1 MDISLE
7 RRFLS
12 SFKLIGSAK
21 KVCDVS
27 SDIVVPDTREDILR
41 VIMTNADYS
50 IRSKDVESGRVVVHG
65 ELKATVVYVPEF
77 GDGLSTLGTNIPF
90 ECEFEVESADSGCAV
105 IVDLSI
111 ISVDTRILNPRKV
124 MINAQVGVSQK
135 CYCNCDFSWYTAPQ
149 EAPKNTFFKKCSSDI
164 RLINLV
170 TEKTFSLE
178 NDFAMQGADN
188 ASQLIAAPVSFC
200 VDSAET
206 VGSKLIVKGHTD
218 IKGVFCSGGNIETGE
233 TTVSFSQIFE
243 LPERD
248 IVPDYTVSI
257 LPTGD
262 FFELNDGNVSFEI
275 HAVMQIVCSETK
287 VIDYVEDAYV
297 CGAETILEQED
308 KTVCTAERLIC
319 QTEAVQLDCS
329 ADFDIDK
336 VPYMSGTVGTPKASD
351 GKLTVPLT
359 VEAIC
364 ASVDEQI
371 RSVKLHGS
379 VKFELEFGE
388 NEEIGCITAKIAS
401 LKSNISASDICVTA
415 TVSSQVQL
423 MQFRSL
429 QIISSLTV
437 NEPETTAQAPSVYMC
452 IPNENDLWCVA
463 KRYSSDTDMI
473 IALNALDENDDISGR
488 LLIVPRIK

>member
-27 SDIVVPDTREDILR
+27 SDIVVPDTKEDILR
-41 VIMTNADYS
+41 VVMTNADYS

-65 ELKATVVYVPEF
+65 ELKATVVYVPES
-77 GDGLSTLGTNIPF
+77 GEGLNTLSTDIPF
-90 ECEFEVESADSGCAV
+90 ECEFEVESADSGCAA
-105 IVDLSI
+105 IVDLSV

-124 MINAQVGVSQK
+124 MINAQVGVNQK
-135 CYCNCDFSWYTAPQ
+135 CYCNCDLSWYTAPQ

-164 RLINLV
+164 RLVNLV

-178 NDFAMQGADN
+178 NDFAMQGTDN

-200 VDSAET
+200 VDSAEA
-206 VGSKLIVKGHTD
+206 VGSKLIVKGHAD
-218 IKGVFCSGGNIETGE
+218 IKAVYCSGGNIETGE

-262 FFELNDGNVSFEI
+262 FFELNDGKVSFEI
-275 HAVMQIVCSETK
+275 HAVIQIVCTETK
-287 VIDYVEDAYV
+287 VIDYVENAYV
-297 CGAETILEQED
+297 CGAEMILEQED
-308 KTVCTAERLIC
+308 KTVCIAERSIC
-319 QTEAVQLDCS
+319 QTEAVQLDHS
-329 ADFDIDK
+329 ADFDIEK
-336 VPYMSGTVGTPKASD
+336 VLYMSAIVGTPRTAD
-351 GKLTVPLT
+351 GELTVPLT

-364 ASVDEQI
+364 TSVDEQI
-371 RSVKLHGS
+371 RSAKLHGS
-379 VKFELEFGE
+379 VKFELEVGE

-401 LKSNISASDICVTA
+401 LKSNISGSEISVTVTVA
-415 TVSSQVQL
+415 TQVQL
-423 MQFRSL
+423 KQFKTL
-429 QIISSLTV
+429 QMISSVTA
-437 NEPETTAQAPSVYMC
+437 NEPETTAQTPSVYMC
-452 IPNENDLWCVA
+452 IPTENDLWCVA

-473 IALNALDENDDISGR
+473 IALNSLEENDDICGR

>member
-21 KVCDVS
+21 IVCDVS
-27 SDIVVPDTREDILR
+27 SDIVVPDTKEDILR
-41 VIMTNADYS
+41 VVMTNADYS

-65 ELKATVVYVPEF
+65 ELKATVVYVPES
-77 GDGLSTLGTNIPF
+77 GEGLSTLSTDIPF
-90 ECEFEVESADSGCAV
+90 ECEFEVESADSGCAA
-105 IVDLSI
+105 IVDLSV
-111 ISVDTRILNPRKV
+111 ISVDTRILNPRKIMV
-124 MINAQVGVSQK
+124 NAQVGVSQK
-135 CYCNCDFSWYTAPQ
+135 CYCNCDLSWYTAPQ

-170 TEKTFSLE
+170 AEKTFSLE
-178 NDFAMQGADN
+178 NDFAMQASDNGA
-188 ASQLIAAPVSFC
+188 QFIAAPVSFC
-200 VDSAET
+200 VDSAEA
-206 VGSKLIVKGHTD
+206 VGSKLIVKGHAD
-218 IKGVFCSGGNIETGE
+218 IKAVFCSGGDIETGE

-262 FFELNDGNVSFEI
+262 FFELNDGKVSFEM
-275 HAVMQIVCSETK
+275 HAVMQIVCTETK

-308 KTVCTAERLIC
+308 KTVCIAERSIC
-319 QTEAVQLDCS
+319 QTEAVQLDHS
-329 ADFDIDK
+329 ADFDIEK
-336 VPYMSGTVGTPKASD
+336 VLYMSGIVGTPKAAD
-351 GKLTVPLT
+351 GELTVPLT
-359 VEAIC
+359 VEVIC
-364 ASVDEQI
+364 TSVDEHI

-379 VKFELEFGE
+379 VKFELEVGE

-401 LKSNISASDICVTA
+401 LKSNISGSDISVTT
-415 TVSSQVQL
+415 TVAMQVQL
-423 MQFRSL
+423 KQLRTL
-429 QIISSLTV
+429 QMISSVTV
-437 NEPETTAQAPSVYMC
+437 NEPETTAQTPSVYMC
-452 IPNENDLWCVA
+452 IPTENDLWCVA

-473 IALNALDENDDISGR
+473 IALNSLEENGDICGR